1 MTELSD
7 TQSACRKYTHLLGAY
22 VDGELE
28 PSSVLDV
35 DDHVSRCE
43 TCGERIQLDR
53 AIRSSLKK
61 NVGAAASP
69 ATDAL
74 RARIAGAMLAV
85 EKHEIDRRNRL
96 DSTRAAQSKQVLR
109 EAREK
114 SWSWR
119 AAVPVASAAALAM
132 VWGAAARGP
141 IGRTTSNAAVTAGA
155 DFDLEDLIAEHSHP
169 LPPERTDPK
178 DVRAFEQYVGVPVR
192 PVSFEKR
199 SGARLVGGRM
209 IPVRQ
214 ERAAVLQY
222 EIGTG
227 GNMRRVSI
235 LVYDPNR
242 IHVND
247 DSLEARAVGTA
258 EVRTG
263 QQSGYTLATSQGTSA
278 QGTSVGYVVA
288 SDLDSDKSADLAAKA
303 ASRADQL

>member
-1 MTELSD
+1 MEN
-7 TQSACRKYTHLLGAY
+7 ACRKYTHLLGAY
-22 VDGELE
+22 ADGELE
-28 PSSVLDV
+28 PSSVLEV

-43 TCGERIQLDR
+43 TCDERMQLDR

-69 ATDAL
+69 ASDAL
-74 RARIAGAMLAV
+74 RARISGAMMAA
-85 EKHEIDRRNRL
+85 EKHESDRQTKL
-96 DSTRAAQSKQVLR
+96 DASRAAAAR
-109 EAREK
+109 EPRAEK

-119 AAVPVASAAALAM
+119 TAVPLASAAALAM

-141 IGRTTSNAAVTAGA
+141 IGRNTSNAAVSAGA
-155 DFDLEDLIAEHSHP
+155 DFDLDDLISEHKYP
-169 LPPERTDPK
+169 LPPESTDPK

-199 SGARLVGGRM
+199 SGAHLVGGRM

-227 GNMRRVSI
+227 VAMRRVSI
-235 LVYDPNR
+235 LVYDPRR

-247 DSLEARAVGTA
+247 DSLQARAVGTA

-263 QQSGYTLATSQGTSA
+263 QQSGYTLATSHGTSA
-278 QGTSVGYVVA
+278 EGTSVGYVVA
-288 SDLDSDKSADLAAKA
+288 SDFDSDKSADLAAKA
-303 ASRADQL
+303 AVDQL

>member
-1 MTELSD
+1 MND
-7 TQSACRKYTHLLGAY
+7 SAANHSCRSYTHLLGAY

-35 DDHVSRCE
+35 DNHVSSCE

-53 AIRSSLKK
+53 ALRSSLKK
-61 NVGAAASP
+61 QVGAASSP
-69 ATDAL
+69 ASDAL
-74 RARIAGAMLAV
+74 RARISGAMMAA
-85 EKHEIDRRNRL
+85 EKHEIERQTKVDAA
-96 DSTRAAQSKQVLR
+96 RAAAR
-109 EAREK
+109 ESRVEK
-114 SWSWR
+114 SWAWR
-119 AAVPVASAAALAM
+119 NAIPLASAAALAM

-141 IGRTTSNAAVTAGA
+141 IGRTTSSAAVGAGA
-155 DFDLEDLIAEHSHP
+155 DFDLDDLIAEHSHP
-169 LPPERTDPK
+169 LPPESTDPK

-199 SGARLVGGRM
+199 SGAHLVGGRM

-227 GNMRRVSI
+227 VAVRRVSI
-235 LVYDPNR
+235 LVYDPRR

-263 QQSGYTLATSQGTSA
+263 QQNGCTLATSQGMSA
-278 QGTSVGYVVA
+278 QGTNVGYVVA

-303 ASRADQL
+303 ASRSDQL

>member
-1 MTELSD
+1 MEN
-7 TQSACRKYTHLLGAY
+7 ACRKYTHLLGAY
-22 VDGELE
+22 ADGELE
-28 PSSVLDV
+28 PSSVLEV
-35 DDHVSRCE
+35 DDHVSRCG
-43 TCGERIQLDR
+43 TCDERMQLDR

-69 ATDAL
+69 ASDAL
-74 RARIAGAMLAV
+74 RARIAGAMVAA
-85 EKHEIDRRNRL
+85 EKHEADRQTKIDVA
-96 DSTRAAQSKQVLR
+96 RAAAR
-109 EAREK
+109 EPRAEK

-119 AAVPVASAAALAM
+119 TAVPLASAAALAM

-141 IGRTTSNAAVTAGA
+141 IGRSTSSAAVGAGA
-155 DFDLEDLIAEHSHP
+155 NFDLDDLIAEHSHP
-169 LPPERTDPK
+169 LPPESTDPK

-199 SGARLVGGRM
+199 SGAHLVGGRM

-227 GNMRRVSI
+227 VAMRRVSI
-235 LVYDPNR
+235 LVYDPRR

-247 DSLEARAVGTA
+247 DSLQARAVGTA

-263 QQSGYTLATSQGTSA
+263 QQDGYTLATSQGMSA
-278 QGTSVGYVVA
+278 QGTNVGYVVA
-288 SDLDSDKSADLAAKA
+288 SDLDSDKNADLAATA
-303 ASRADQL
+303 AE